1 MKSIIKH
8 RNFSKGA
15 LILVVA
21 LTLQSCFVAKDYV
34 RPELPVNEAL
44 YRTDNLPTDS
54 ISIADVSWKTY
65 LQIQYFN
72 NI

>member
-21 LTLQSCFVAKDYV
+21 LTLQSCFVAQDYV
-34 RPELPVNEAL
+34 RPELPN
-44 YRTDNLPTDS
+44 
-54 ISIADVSWKTY
+54 
-65 LQIQYFN
+65 
-72 NI
+72 